1 MARKLTPKQQK
12 VVDQLLLDPSLK
24 RCSEVTGA
32 SYDYVRELHTKTHI
46 LEILDERRQKVS
58 ETAEI
63 DAAWVLREQR
73 KIFERCMQ
81 DVQPIMAR
89 GPNGKM
95 IETGVFKFDAAGANR
110 ALENIGK
117 HRAVN
122 AFKDAVDLNLTAN
135 TGIDKLFASIAAEAA
150 LLPCER
156 K

>member
-58 ETAEI
+58 EKAMV
-63 DAAWVLREQR
+63 DAAWVLCQAV
-73 KIFERCMQ
+73 KVHERCMQ
-81 DVQPIMAR
+81 AEPVMAR
-89 GPNGKM
+89 GPGGKM
-95 IETGVFKFDAAGANR
+95 IETGEFKFDAAGASR

-135 TGIDKLFASIAAEAA
+135 TGMDRLLDRIAAQAA
-150 LLPCER
+150 GLPSESE
-156 K
+156 